1 MPIEAMF
8 AITAVI
14 FTGVGW
20 WFGMQSGTH
29 IVVDHTIEALIEGGF
44 LKTRVKDDG
53 ETEIV
58 KHDEN

>member
-1 MPIEAMF
+1 MQ
-8 AITAVI
+8 TA
-14 FTGVGW
+14 
-20 WFGMQSGTH
+20 TH
-29 IVVDHTIEALIEGGF
+29 IVVDHTIEALIESGF